1 MSAHLRTRDK
11 QGRTAVGLQ
20 EARAQGMQPSSPRQA
35 KQARAGGSD
44 WRTQLLHHGDPQV
57 TLAVTSL
64 EGQVQPPTDQ
74 ELPPPAPDPEGSPS
88 HSCLSA
94 PRKARPEGGG
104 FQPDLMEALQTKY
117 VY

>member
-11 QGRTAVGLQ
+11 QGRTAAGLQ

-35 KQARAGGSD
+35 KKARAGGSD
-44 WRTQLLHHGDPQV
+44 WRTQLLHRRDPQV

-64 EGQVQPPTDQ
+64 EGQVQLPTDQ
-74 ELPPPAPDPEGSPS
+74 ERPPPAADPEGSPS
-88 HSCLSA
+88 RSCLGA